1 MMLMRH
7 APRARLGGA
16 TAVVQRSTAVQRDR
30 CRPAPPAATRS
41 IAAPTSAT
49 TPIPATA
56 LTSTA
61 ALTSAAAR
69 TSAAAP
75 SSTAAVLDVQCL
87 LRAGGLPDICSAAGM
102 EVAVVADLVMGPY
115 QFWPQACRPQ
125 VVGLWLHPTSAA
137 ILLSL
142 RKLSSR
148 SQWRHTLEP
157 GQCLVLG
164 PTARLEWALAV
175 PPDLKGG
182 VRRFRVLAATA
193 IGMDAAAI
201 QPSVYALPTR
211 PKAAEDPV
219 ELQ

>member
-1 MMLMRH
+1 MLLRH
-7 APRARLGGA
+7 APRARLGRA
-16 TAVVQRSTAVQRDR
+16 TAAVQRST
-30 CRPAPPAATRS
+30 T
-41 IAAPTSAT
+41 APTSA

-56 LTSTA
+56 LPAAALTSTA
-61 ALTSAAAR
+61 APSSAA
-69 TSAAAP
+69 
-75 SSTAAVLDVQCL
+75 TALDVQCML
-87 LRAGGLPDICSAAGM
+87 QAGGLSDICNAAGM

-115 QFWPQACRPQ
+115 QFWPQACRPV
-125 VVGLWLHPTSAA
+125 VVGLWLQPTSAA
-137 ILLSL
+137 ILVSL

-182 VRRFRVLAATA
+182 VRRFRVLAATT

-211 PKAAEDPV
+211 PKAAKDHARDPV
-219 ELQ
+219 ELL